1 MPSANK
7 TRPKALDG
15 WGMVSTLPPPPV
27 STHGLT
33 EVAPKRPLRALA
45 SHPHRK
51 ELVLEDESSIR
62 NVLCVLLAGVGCEG
76 DGALTDR
83 QALLL
88 VSRVRFDP
96 VVLALLSSSHHPRK

>member
-15 WGMVSTLPPPPV
+15 WGMVSTLPPPSV

-33 EVAPKRPLRALA
+33 EVAPKRPLRAVA

-51 ELVLEDESSIR
+51 VLILEDEPSIR
-62 NVLCVLLAGVGCEG
+62 NVLCVLLSGVG
-76 DGALTDR
+76 DR
-83 QALLL
+83 KSTRLN
-88 VSRVRFDP
+88 
-96 VVLALLSSSHHPRK
+96 SSHVRISYAVFCLKKKKQLPNQGRAH